1 MIPKLR
7 PDGTLPPGTY
17 QATIDEV
24 LVAYPPINEQRQILN
39 DSLQRVVEEL
49 HNVDPSLVIYL
60 DGSYITRKAEPNDLD
75 LLIISRKSSAL
86 DLVQL
91 LDQVCPVEAVSVD
104 ITVEPSMPNVVFD
117 LFTETRRGQS
127 KGILLII

>member
-7 PDGTLPPGTY
+7 PDGTLPSGIY
-17 QATIDEV
+17 QATIDEI
-24 LVAYPPINEQRQILN
+24 LAAYPPINEQRQILN

-49 HNVDPSLVIYL
+49 HNADASLVIYL
-60 DGSYITRKAEPNDLD
+60 DGNYITRTAEPNDLD
-75 LLIISRKSSAL
+75 LLIISGQSSAR

-104 ITVEPSMPNVVFD
+104 ITVESSMPNVVFD
-117 LFTETRRGQS
+117 LFTETRRGQA
-127 KGILLII
+127 KGILQVI